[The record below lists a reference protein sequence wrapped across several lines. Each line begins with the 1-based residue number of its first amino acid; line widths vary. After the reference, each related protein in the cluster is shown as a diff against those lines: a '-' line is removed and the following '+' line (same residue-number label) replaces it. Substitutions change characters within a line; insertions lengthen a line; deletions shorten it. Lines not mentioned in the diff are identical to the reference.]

1 VKLLYKVQR
10 ASFTEATWLKNI
22 TWAYEPFLY
31 VKGTMQTTETCTPFE
46 TQVHANSVV
55 AGDKVLAAFG

>member
-1 VKLLYKVQR
+1 MNR
-10 ASFTEATWLKNI
+10 SFMSKAPCKPPKP
-22 TWAYEPFLY
+22 AP
-31 VKGTMQTTETCTPFE
+31 PFE

>member
-1 VKLLYKVQR
+1 MSEMIL
-10 ASFTEATWLKNI
+10 T
-22 TWAYEPFLY
+22 
-31 VKGTMQTTETCTPFE
+31 KGTMQTTETCTPFE

>member
-1 VKLLYKVQR
+1 M
-10 ASFTEATWLKNI
+10 EATWLKNI
-22 TWAYEPFLY
+22 TWVYEPFLY
-31 VKGTMQTTETCTPFE
+31 VKGTMLTTETCTPFE